1 MIPLMCS
8 LFMSNVTLFESL
20 NLHLITLPYSSFPE
34 FSYLFLLVFFFHMY
48 FKNYLSLKL
57 LSQLISYYDTL
68 NVKVNLGVTD
78 NFVMFILIKVYSV
91 SL

>member
-1 MIPLMCS
+1 
-8 LFMSNVTLFESL
+8 
-20 NLHLITLPYSSFPE
+20 
-34 FSYLFLLVFFFHMY
+34 MY

-78 NFVMFILIKVYSV
+78 NFVMFISIKVYTV